1 MAVSVTAALIVAG
14 VVGIWFSTT
23 RVISIGAIALLV
35 FLYPWLV
42 VLVLVGSA
50 TAFYLFRIRK
60 QPKFIKEKS

>member
-1 MAVSVTAALIVAG
+1 LTVSVTAALIVAG
-14 VVGIWFSTT
+14 VVGLWFPST

-42 VLVLVGSA
+42 VLVLTGSA

-60 QPKFIKEKS
+60 

>member
-1 MAVSVTAALIVAG
+1 MTVSVTAALIVAG

-35 FLYPWLV
+35 FLHPWLV
-42 VLVLVGSA
+42 MLVFIGSA

-60 QPKFIKEKS
+60 

>member
-35 FLYPWLV
+35 FLHPWLV
-42 VLVLVGSA
+42 VLVLIGSA

-60 QPKFIKEKS
+60 

>member
-35 FLYPWLV
+35 FLHPWLV
-42 VLVLVGSA
+42 VLVLIGSA

-60 QPKFIKEKS
+60 QTLTKEKS

>member
-14 VVGIWFSTT
+14 VMGIWFSTT

-35 FLYPWLV
+35 FLHPWLA
-42 VLVLVGSA
+42 VLVLIGSA

-60 QPKFIKEKS
+60 

>member
-14 VVGIWFSTT
+14 VVGLWFPST

-35 FLYPWLV
+35 FLHPWLV
-42 VLVLVGSA
+42 VLVLFGSA

-60 QPKFIKEKS
+60 